1 MSGYENKLSLYE
13 GTEKTIM
20 VGKHCVTNTCT
31 FQMICRQNLEPHS
44 GPYFDPIT
52 SLFLAKTKK
61 YISIYI
67 YFSSYLQ
74 AMYLSYKILS
84 T

>member
-44 GPYFDPIT
+44 GPYFDPIP
-52 SLFLAKTKK
+52 SLFSAKTKN

-67 YFSSYLQ
+67 F
-74 AMYLSYKILS
+74 
-84 T
+84 

>member
-31 FQMICRQNLEPHS
+31 FQMICRH
-44 GPYFDPIT
+44 D
-52 SLFLAKTKK
+52 LFLFTGNVLV
-61 YISIYI
+61 
-67 YFSSYLQ
+67 LQ
-74 AMYLSYKILS
+74 DFINLINADVDL
-84 T
+84 